1 MIITRTPVRIPIGGG
16 GTDLPSYYSKYE
28 GFLVTAAI
36 DKYTYLTVDKRF
48 ESTSRLTYSKME
60 MVDKISEIKHPIIR
74 EACDM
79 LNIEMGIEIH
89 SLANIP
95 SSVGLGT
102 SSSFTVGLL
111 HALHIY
117 KRDYVSLKTLAEE
130 ACSIEIDR
138 LGEPI
143 GKQDQY
149 IAAFG
154 GIICMEID
162 KNGEVTITPLKV
174 SNDIIEELES
184 NILLFYTGI
193 RRNASIVLKEQK
205 EKEEKDDKTVIGAMH
220 EIKDIGKEIKL
231 HIEKGNLSEFGSLLD
246 KHWNVKKR
254 LSKKVSNEEI
264 DKWYEIAKMNGA
276 LGGKIMGAGGGGF
289 FMFYC
294 ESNKQALRKAMKGEG
309 LREVRFRFDFEGTK
323 TIGHF

>member
-16 GTDLPSYYSKYE
+16 GTDLPSYYSKYG
-28 GFLVTAAI
+28 GFLITSAI

-60 MVDKISEIKHPIIR
+60 MVDKISEINHPIIR

-89 SLANIP
+89 SMASVP
-95 SSVGLGT
+95 SNVGLGT

-111 HALHIY
+111 NALHTY
-117 KRDYVSLKTLAEE
+117 KRDYVSVKTLAEE
-130 ACSIEIDR
+130 ACTIEIDR

-149 IAAFG
+149 IAAYG
-154 GIICMEID
+154 GIIQMEIA
-162 KNGEVTITPLKV
+162 KNGDVTVTPF
-174 SNDIIEELES
+174 SISGDIIGELEN
-184 NILLFYTGI
+184 NIILFYTGI
-193 RRNASIVLKEQK
+193 KRKASEVLCDQK
-205 EKEEKDDKTVIGAMH
+205 EKVDKDEKTTVSAMH
-220 EIKDIGKEIKL
+220 EIKDICKEIKVNL
-231 HIEKGNLSEFGSLLD
+231 ESGNLSAFGKLLD
-246 KHWNVKKR
+246 IHWNVKKK
-254 LSKKVSNEEI
+254 LSNKISNDDI
-264 DKWYEIAKMNGA
+264 NKWYEIAKSNGA

-294 ESNKQALRKAMKGEG
+294 ESNKKALREAMRKEG

>member
-28 GFLVTAAI
+28 GFLITAAI

-60 MVDKISEIKHPIIR
+60 MVDKISEIRHPIIR

-79 LNIEMGIEIH
+79 LDIEMGIEIH

-95 SSVGLGT
+95 SNVGLGT

-111 HALHIY
+111 NALHTY

-130 ACSIEIDR
+130 ACTIEIDR

-149 IAAFG
+149 IATFG
-154 GIICMEID
+154 GIICMDIA
-162 KNGEVTITPLKV
+162 KNGEVTVTPLNV

-184 NILLFYTGI
+184 NIILFYTGI
-193 RRNASIVLKEQK
+193 KRKASEILIDQK
-205 EKEEKDDKTVIGAMH
+205 EKEDKDDKIVISTMH

-231 HIEKGNLSEFGSLLD
+231 HLENGNISAFGALLD
-246 KHWNVKKR
+246 THWNVKKR
-254 LSKKVSNEEI
+254 LSKKISNEEI
-264 DKWYEIAKMNGA
+264 DKWYKIAKINGA

-294 ESNKQALRKAMKGEG
+294 ESNKQTLRKAMRKEG
-309 LREVRFRFDFEGTK
+309 LQEVRFKFDFEGTK